1 MRYDVG
7 KTDRLSVMRAQNASD
22 FRPFRRLF
30 LAKYGVGS
38 GYVALRA
45 PYAYAIA
52 LLPVGQYGL
61 FFALLPVGQYGLFF
75 ALLPVGQYG
84 LIFARGCTT
93 LHPGLCSGTH
103 SGRGWW
109 GRSNGVRTGILG
121 RGSKCPISN
130 RYRRPLLP
138 CTNNW
143 LGASICNSFRP

>member
-61 FFALLPVGQYGLFF
+61 FFALLPVGQYGLLLF
-75 ALLPVGQYG
+75 AILRVFCVGV
-84 LIFARGCTT
+84 AT
-93 LHPGLCSGTH
+93 LAAGTYLSTPPCH
-103 SGRGWW
+103 
-109 GRSNGVRTGILG
+109 RSSRLEYA
-121 RGSKCPISN
+121 SN
-130 RYRRPLLP
+130 
-138 CTNNW
+138 
-143 LGASICNSFRP
+143 

>member
-22 FRPFRRLF
+22 FHLFRRLF

-61 FFALLPVGQYGLFF
+61 
-75 ALLPVGQYG
+75 
-84 LIFARGCTT
+84 IFA
-93 LHPGLCSGTH
+93 PGL
-103 SGRGWW
+103 
-109 GRSNGVRTGILG
+109 
-121 RGSKCPISN
+121 
-130 RYRRPLLP
+130 RYATPRAVFWRP
-138 CTNNW
+138 
-143 LGASICNSFRP
+143 FRARVVMPNI

>member
-75 ALLPVGQYG
+75 A
-84 LIFARGCTT
+84 RGCAT
-93 LHPGLCSGTH
+93 LHPRLCSGAH

-109 GRSNGVRTGILG
+109 DRSDGVGRLGVFAPGCVLA
-121 RGSKCPISN
+121 PFQ
-130 RYRRPLLP
+130 
-138 CTNNW
+138 
-143 LGASICNSFRP
+143 GANSRSVRS

>member
-61 FFALLPVGQYGLFF
+61 IF

-84 LIFARGCTT
+84 LIFARGCAT
-93 LHPGLCSGTH
+93 LHPGLCSGAL
-103 SGRGWW
+103 SGRPFP
-109 GRSNGVRTGILG
+109 LACH
-121 RGSKCPISN
+121 KCPPP
-130 RYRRPLLP
+130 R
-138 CTNNW
+138 
-143 LGASICNSFRP
+143 

>member
-61 FFALLPVGQYGLFF
+61 FFALLPVGQYGL
-75 ALLPVGQYG
+75 
-84 LIFARGCTT
+84 IFARGCAT
-93 LHPGLCSGTH
+93 LHPRLCSGTH

-109 GRSNGVRTGILG
+109 DRSDGVGHLG
-121 RGSKCPISN
+121 VFAPGCVLAPIQ
-130 RYRRPLLP
+130 
-138 CTNNW
+138 
-143 LGASICNSFRP
+143 GANSRSVRN

>member
-61 FFALLPVGQYGLFF
+61 FFALLPVGQYGL
-75 ALLPVGQYG
+75 
-84 LIFARGCTT
+84 IFARGCAT

-109 GRSNGVRTGILG
+109 ERSDGVGHLG
-121 RGSKCPISN
+121 VCAPGCVLAPFQ
-130 RYRRPLLP
+130 
-138 CTNNW
+138 
-143 LGASICNSFRP
+143 GANSRSVRN

>member
-61 FFALLPVGQYGLFF
+61 FFALLPN
-75 ALLPVGQYG
+75 GQYG
-84 LIFARGCTT
+84 LIFAQGCAT

-109 GRSNGVRTGILG
+109 DRSDGVGHLG
-121 RGSKCPISN
+121 VCAPGCVLAPIQ
-130 RYRRPLLP
+130 
-138 CTNNW
+138 
-143 LGASICNSFRP
+143 GANSRSVRN

>member
-61 FFALLPVGQYGLFF
+61 FFA
-75 ALLPVGQYG
+75 
-84 LIFARGCTT
+84 RGCAT
-93 LHPGLCSGTH
+93 LPPKLCSGTH

-109 GRSNGVRTGILG
+109 DRSDGVGHLG
-121 RGSKCPISN
+121 VFAPGFAPRVFAPGCVLAPIQ
-130 RYRRPLLP
+130 
-138 CTNNW
+138 
-143 LGASICNSFRP
+143 GANSRSVRN

>member
-61 FFALLPVGQYGLFF
+61 IF

-84 LIFARGCTT
+84 LIFARGCAT
-93 LHPGLCSGTH
+93 LHPRLCSGTH

-109 GRSNGVRTGILG
+109 DRSDGVGHLG
-121 RGSKCPISN
+121 VFAPGCVLAPIQ
-130 RYRRPLLP
+130 
-138 CTNNW
+138 
-143 LGASICNSFRP
+143 GANSRSVRN

>member
-61 FFALLPVGQYGLFF
+61 FFALLPVGQYGLL
-75 ALLPVGQYG
+75 ALAMAIAHTPAHFVCLERFDHELRDEFCIFDGVG
-84 LIFARGCTT
+84 
-93 LHPGLCSGTH
+93 
-103 SGRGWW
+103 
-109 GRSNGVRTGILG
+109 
-121 RGSKCPISN
+121 
-130 RYRRPLLP
+130 
-138 CTNNW
+138 
-143 LGASICNSFRP
+143 

>member
-61 FFALLPVGQYGLFF
+61 FFALLPVGQYGL
-75 ALLPVGQYG
+75 
-84 LIFARGCTT
+84 IFARGCAT

-109 GRSNGVRTGILG
+109 DRSDGVGHLG
-121 RGSKCPISN
+121 VFAPGCVLAPIQN
-130 RYRRPLLP
+130 A
-138 CTNNW
+138 
-143 LGASICNSFRP
+143 GGGG

>member
-75 ALLPVGQYG
+75 A
-84 LIFARGCTT
+84 RGCAT

-109 GRSNGVRTGILG
+109 DRSDGVGHLG
-121 RGSKCPISN
+121 VCASGCVLAPIQ
-130 RYRRPLLP
+130 
-138 CTNNW
+138 
-143 LGASICNSFRP
+143 GANSRSVRN

>member
-22 FRPFRRLF
+22 FRLFRRLF

-75 ALLPVGQYG
+75 A
-84 LIFARGCTT
+84 RGCAT

-109 GRSNGVRTGILG
+109 DRSDGVGHLG
-121 RGSKCPISN
+121 VFAPGCVLAPFQ
-130 RYRRPLLP
+130 
-138 CTNNW
+138 
-143 LGASICNSFRP
+143 GANSRSVRN

>member
-75 ALLPVGQYG
+75 A
-84 LIFARGCTT
+84 RGCAT

-109 GRSNGVRTGILG
+109 DRSDGVGHLG
-121 RGSKCPISN
+121 VFAPGCV
-130 RYRRPLLP
+130 L
-138 CTNNW
+138 
-143 LGASICNSFRP
+143 ASIQGANSRSVRN

>member
-61 FFALLPVGQYGLFF
+61 FFALLPVGQYGL
-75 ALLPVGQYG
+75 
-84 LIFARGCTT
+84 IFARGCAT
-93 LHPGLCSGTH
+93 LHPRLCSGTH

-109 GRSNGVRTGILG
+109 DRSDGVGHLG
-121 RGSKCPISN
+121 VFAPGCVLAPFQ
-130 RYRRPLLP
+130 
-138 CTNNW
+138 
-143 LGASICNSFRP
+143 GANSRSVRN

>member
-61 FFALLPVGQYGLFF
+61 FFALLPN
-75 ALLPVGQYG
+75 GQYG
-84 LIFARGCTT
+84 LIFARGCAT

-109 GRSNGVRTGILG
+109 DRSDGVGHLG
-121 RGSKCPISN
+121 VFAPGCVLAPIQ
-130 RYRRPLLP
+130 
-138 CTNNW
+138 
-143 LGASICNSFRP
+143 GANSRSVRN

>member
-61 FFALLPVGQYGLFF
+61 FFALLPVGQYGL
-75 ALLPVGQYG
+75 
-84 LIFARGCTT
+84 IFARGCAT

-109 GRSNGVRTGILG
+109 DRSDGVGHLG
-121 RGSKCPISN
+121 VFAPGCVLAPFQ
-130 RYRRPLLP
+130 
-138 CTNNW
+138 
-143 LGASICNSFRP
+143 GANSRSVRN

>member
-61 FFALLPVGQYGLFF
+61 FFA
-75 ALLPVGQYG
+75 
-84 LIFARGCTT
+84 RGCAT

-109 GRSNGVRTGILG
+109 DRSDGVGHLG
-121 RGSKCPISN
+121 VFAPGCVLAPIQ
-130 RYRRPLLP
+130 
-138 CTNNW
+138 
-143 LGASICNSFRP
+143 GANSRSVRN

>member
-75 ALLPVGQYG
+75 A
-84 LIFARGCTT
+84 RGCAT

-109 GRSNGVRTGILG
+109 DRSDGVGHLG
-121 RGSKCPISN
+121 VFAPGCVLAPIQ
-130 RYRRPLLP
+130 
-138 CTNNW
+138 
-143 LGASICNSFRP
+143 GANSRSVRN

>member
-61 FFALLPVGQYGLFF
+61 
-75 ALLPVGQYG
+75 
-84 LIFARGCTT
+84 IFARGCAT

-109 GRSNGVRTGILG
+109 DRSDGVGHLG
-121 RGSKCPISN
+121 VC
-130 RYRRPLLP
+130 
-138 CTNNW
+138 
-143 LGASICNSFRP
+143 ASGFRPGLCSGALSGC

>member
-61 FFALLPVGQYGLFF
+61 
-75 ALLPVGQYG
+75 
-84 LIFARGCTT
+84 IFAWGCAT
-93 LHPGLCSGTH
+93 LHPGLCSGAH

-109 GRSNGVRTGILG
+109 DRSDGVGHLG
-121 RGSKCPISN
+121 VCAPGCVLAPFQ
-130 RYRRPLLP
+130 
-138 CTNNW
+138 
-143 LGASICNSFRP
+143 GANSRSVRN

>member
-84 LIFARGCTT
+84 LFFARGCAT
-93 LHPGLCSGTH
+93 LHPGLCSCTH

-109 GRSNGVRTGILG
+109 DRSDGVGHLG
-121 RGSKCPISN
+121 VFAPGCVLAPIQ
-130 RYRRPLLP
+130 
-138 CTNNW
+138 
-143 LGASICNSFRP
+143 GANSRSVRN

>member
-61 FFALLPVGQYGLFF
+61 FFALLPVGQYGL
-75 ALLPVGQYG
+75 
-84 LIFARGCTT
+84 IFARGCAT
-93 LHPGLCSGTH
+93 LHPGLCSCPH

-109 GRSNGVRTGILG
+109 DRSDGVGHLG
-121 RGSKCPISN
+121 VFAPGCVLAPIQ
-130 RYRRPLLP
+130 
-138 CTNNW
+138 
-143 LGASICNSFRP
+143 GAGGGG

>member
-61 FFALLPVGQYGLFF
+61 IFALLPN
-75 ALLPVGQYG
+75 GQYG
-84 LIFARGCTT
+84 LIFARGCAT
-93 LHPGLCSGTH
+93 LHPGLCSGAH

-109 GRSNGVRTGILG
+109 DRSDGVGHLG
-121 RGSKCPISN
+121 VFAPGCVLAPIQ
-130 RYRRPLLP
+130 
-138 CTNNW
+138 
-143 LGASICNSFRP
+143 GANSRSVRN

>member
-75 ALLPVGQYG
+75 GPGLRYATPRAVFWHPFRARVVGSIG
-84 LIFARGCTT
+84 WGGAPRGFRPGVCASDFR
-93 LHPGLCSGTH
+93 PGLCSGAH
-103 SGRGWW
+103 SG
-109 GRSNGVRTGILG
+109 
-121 RGSKCPISN
+121 C
-130 RYRRPLLP
+130 
-138 CTNNW
+138 
-143 LGASICNSFRP
+143 

>member
-61 FFALLPVGQYGLFF
+61 FL

-84 LIFARGCTT
+84 LIFARGCAT

-109 GRSNGVRTGILG
+109 DRSDGVGHLG
-121 RGSKCPISN
+121 VFAPGCVLAPIQ
-130 RYRRPLLP
+130 
-138 CTNNW
+138 
-143 LGASICNSFRP
+143 GANSRSVRN

>member
-84 LIFARGCTT
+84 LLALAMAIAHTPAHFVCLERFDHELRDEFCIFD
-93 LHPGLCSGTH
+93 
-103 SGRGWW
+103 
-109 GRSNGVRTGILG
+109 GVG
-121 RGSKCPISN
+121 
-130 RYRRPLLP
+130 
-138 CTNNW
+138 
-143 LGASICNSFRP
+143 

>member
-61 FFALLPVGQYGLFF
+61 FFALLPVGQYGL
-75 ALLPVGQYG
+75 
-84 LIFARGCTT
+84 IFARGCAT

-109 GRSNGVRTGILG
+109 DRSDGVGHLG
-121 RGSKCPISN
+121 VFAPGCVLAPIQ
-130 RYRRPLLP
+130 
-138 CTNNW
+138 
-143 LGASICNSFRP
+143 GANSRSVRN